1 MQKEANQSPKQLN
14 MSDEYR
20 PHLYTDAK
28 LLIERL
34 QAYTNDGERLKIVK
48 DLQETNEQILA
59 HEFNLAYQRSMVS
72 ILAHT
77 VLLTVYFAVLS
88 MQVTMI
94 NPSGSSGA
102 QQVIATISKQTVEY
116 RVSEL
121 AALSEWIPCFGAA
134 VAIFSL
140 SGFWAAHRVVDV
152 LEYQRSVFVSVL
164 NHFLRGKGL
173 ELNLK
178 TADWEIIDLGSHR
191 RHPNS
196 DKASSLWVSKQFGFW
211 SPVGLL
217 LVFLIIWLAI
227 YIATFSG
234 GWKIPMV
241 VGGVLAAAAVFA
253 NWKWWFFKTKFLLG
267 QLQEAKDS
275 KQKGFLKNLLEWIKY
290 H

>member
-1 MQKEANQSPKQLN
+1 MQIEPNQSPKQLK

-34 QAYTNDGERLKIVK
+34 QNYENDGERLKVVK

-102 QQVIATISKQTVEY
+102 QQVLATISKEIVQS
-116 RVSEL
+116 RVSTLANLAEL
-121 AALSEWIPCFGAA
+121 LPCFGAA

-140 SGFWAAHRVVDV
+140 GGFWAAHRVVEV
-152 LEYQRSVFVSVL
+152 LEYQRSVFLSVV
-164 NHFLRGKGL
+164 NHFLCGQGGKL
-173 ELNLK
+173 ELESNEWQL
-178 TADWEIIDLGSHR
+178 IDLGSHR
-191 RHPNS
+191 RHPKNQ
-196 DKASSLWVSKQFGFW
+196 KACSLWISKQFGFW

-217 LVFLIIWLAI
+217 LVFLIIWISI

-234 GWKIPMV
+234 GWIIPV
-241 VGGVLAAAAVFA
+241 VIGAALLICSLYVIWR
-253 NWKWWFFKTKFLLG
+253 WKYVHKTFLER
-267 QLQEAKDS
+267 QLCQRPQGS
-275 KQKGFLKNLLEWIKY
+275 
-290 H
+290 